1 VRNQPGTVVAE
12 DVFKNRRRS
21 QDMTYLNTR
30 VRPSA
35 ADVHQTTQNGAAFR
49 GAAKQTRFTTGSGK

>member
-1 VRNQPGTVVAE
+1 
-12 DVFKNRRRS
+12 
-21 QDMTYLNTR
+21 MTYLNTR